1 MRNWAG
7 NIAFGAAR
15 VHRPASVAQLQEIVA
30 AAERVRVL
38 GSGHSFNRIA
48 DTDGDLVRVDALPPS
63 VVVDPESS
71 TVDIA
76 AGMRYAEVA
85 AALQAQ
91 GYALA
96 NMASLPHIS
105 VAGSCATGTH
115 GSGSTNQGL
124 AAAVTAQRIVGPD
137 GELVEWRRGDDG
149 FDGTVVALGALGVVV
164 GMTLV
169 VEPAYQV
176 AQWVYDGV
184 PLDRVVADFDELFAA
199 AYSVSAFTDW
209 RDGTATVWRKH
220 RTDRS
225 VRPAQTWLGGR
236 LADGPRH
243 PIAGMPTENATQQLG
258 VVGPW
263 HERLPHFRPEF
274 TPSNGTELQSE
285 LLLPRAAAGEAIAAL
300 RSLGDRFA
308 PVLQVS
314 EIRTIAGDRSWLSP
328 AYGRD
333 TVAFH
338 FTWTQDT
345 PAVLSVIAD
354 MEKLLNPLGA
364 RAHWGKLT
372 ATPPDEIVDR
382 YERAADFAALRRAA
396 DPAGKFR
403 NAYVAGFFPSD

>member
-1 MRNWAG
+1 VRNWAG
-7 NIAFGAAR
+7 NIEFGAAR
-15 VHRPASVAQLQEIVA
+15 VHRPGAVEELQGVVA
-30 AAERVRVL
+30 AADRVRVV

-48 DTDGDLVRVDALPPS
+48 DTDGDLVRVDGLPGS
-63 VVVDPESS
+63 LVVDPESS

-85 AALQAQ
+85 AALHAQ
-91 GYALA
+91 GYALT

-115 GSGSTNQGL
+115 GSGSANQSL

-137 GELVEWRRGDDG
+137 GEMAEWRRGDAG
-149 FDGTVVALGALGVVV
+149 FAGTVVGLGALGVVV
-164 GMTLV
+164 GMTLA
-169 VEPAYQV
+169 VEPTYQV

-184 PLDRVVADFDELFAA
+184 PLERVVGDFEELFAA

-209 RDGTATVWRKH
+209 RGGEAVVWRKE

-225 VRPAQTWLGGR
+225 TRPAERWLGGR

-285 LLLPRAAAGEAIAAL
+285 LLLPREAAGEAIAAL
-300 RSLGDRFA
+300 RSLGERMA
-308 PVLQVS
+308 PVVQVS
-314 EIRTIAGDRSWLSP
+314 EIRTVAADELWLSP

-345 PAVLSVIAD
+345 DLVLAVVAD

-364 RAHWGKLT
+364 RPHWGKLT
-372 ATPPDEIVDR
+372 ATPPDEILAG
-382 YERAADFAALRRAA
+382 YERAADFAALRRVT

-403 NAYVAGFFPSD
+403 NAYVASFFPAG